1 MGRHNRVLTAAL
13 VTVIGTLAAEAA
25 LAQQPGRRA
34 PGLQTLRATLS
45 GAITGTVSDARGGPL
60 SGVMVSVIGAAM
72 AMDVTDVHGRF
83 SLDRLPN
90 GEYILTAHRQGF
102 AAARRQ
108 IVRVGAGSL
117 PEYRLQMSRLDSVVA
132 TSGTTDSTTLA
143 SRPVLAAGLRP
154 AQTGGARRPDP

>member
-1 MGRHNRVLTAAL
+1 MGRQNRVLTAAL
-13 VTVIGTLAAEAA
+13 ATVIGTLAAEAA

-34 PGLQTLRATLS
+34 PVLQTVRATLS

-72 AMDVTDVHGRF
+72 AMDVTDARGRF

-117 PEYRLQMSRLDSVVA
+117 PEYRLQLSRLDSVVA

-143 SRPVLAAGLRP
+143 PPPLLP
-154 AQTGGARRPDP
+154 ARVGPSPTGPP